1 MPLGKERNVPLPD
14 DRTKRRIVVRGRYV
28 HKTWQ
33 ADPAIYVPPRYRRAC
48 EYDAFVPGPVAAA
61 EIVLPGDVAGVVSDA
76 ERAIADLNRAAGP
89 ALTPLARLLLRTE
102 SIASSK
108 VEGLQLDA
116 RSLARAESKWDT
128 GRKVGSGAAEIL
140 ANIDA
145 MQLSIERAAD
155 LEGVRPTDFLDI
167 HRALLERAPNSQIA
181 GRFRSSQNWIGGND
195 YNPCGAAFVPPPPEE
210 VDRLLDDLC
219 VFVNDV
225 ALPPL
230 VQAAIAHAQFETIH
244 PFEDGN
250 GRTGRALVQVILR
263 RRGVTPAFVPPVS
276 VVLARDKDRYLKG
289 LTLFREDRLADWIEL
304 FAAATAEAATLAARY
319 VIRVGELQD
328 EWRERLRQHSNPRTD
343 AAAWSLIT
351 VLPAHP
357 VITVPVAVAATGRTK
372 PAAANAIEQME
383 AAGILTRLGES
394 ARNRAWEAE
403 GLLDLIVGLEAGV
416 SSANG
421 A

>member
-1 MPLGKERNVPLPD
+1 M
-14 DRTKRRIVVRGRYV
+14 RGRYV
-28 HKTWQ
+28 HQTWQ
-33 ADPAIYVPPRYRRAC
+33 ADPTIYAPPRYRRAC
-48 EYDAFVPGPVAAA
+48 EYDAFVPEPVADV
-61 EIVLPGDVAGVVSDA
+61 EIVLPGGVAGVVSDA
-76 ERAIADLNRAAGP
+76 EKAIADLNRVAGP
-89 ALTPLARLLLRTE
+89 ELMPLARLLLRTE

-116 RSLARAESKWDT
+116 RSLARAETNRDT

-145 MQLSIERAAD
+145 MQLAIERAAD
-155 LEGVRPTDFLDI
+155 LEGVRPADFLDI
-167 HRALLERAPNSQIA
+167 HRVLLERAPNSQIA
-181 GRFRSSQNWIGGND
+181 GRFRPSQNWIGGND

-210 VDRLLDDLC
+210 VDRLLGDLC
-219 VFVNDV
+219 MLIDDV

-230 VQAAIAHAQFETIH
+230 VQAAIVHAQFETIH

-250 GRTGRALVQVILR
+250 GRTGRALVQVVLR
-263 RRGVTPAFVPPVS
+263 RRGLTPAFVPPIS
-276 VVLARDKDRYLKG
+276 VVLARDKDRYLNG

-319 VIRVGELQD
+319 AIRVGELQD
-328 EWRERLRQHSNPRTD
+328 DWRERLRQHSNPRVD

-372 PAAANAIEQME
+372 PAAANAIEQLE
-383 AAGILTRLGES
+383 AAGILARLSES

-416 SSANG
+416 SSASC

>member
-1 MPLGKERNVPLPD
+1 M
-14 DRTKRRIVVRGRYV
+14 RGRYV
-28 HKTWQ
+28 HQIWQ
-33 ADPAIYVPPRYRRAC
+33 ADPAIYAPPRHRRAC
-48 EYDAFVPGPVAAA
+48 AYDAFVPEPVTNVDVV
-61 EIVLPGDVAGVVSDA
+61 IPGDVAGVVSDA
-76 ERAIADLNRAAGP
+76 EKAIADLNRAAGP
-89 ALTPLARLLLRTE
+89 ELMPLARLLLRTE

-116 RSLARAESKWDT
+116 RSLARAETNRDT
-128 GRKVGSGAAEIL
+128 GRKVGTGAAEIL

-155 LEGVRPTDFLDI
+155 LEAVRPADFLDI
-167 HRALLERAPNSQIA
+167 HRVLLERAPNSRIA
-181 GRFRSSQNWIGGND
+181 GRLRTSQNWIGGND
-195 YNPCGAAFVPPPPEE
+195 FNPCGAAFVPPPPGE

-219 VFVNDV
+219 EFIDDD

-250 GRTGRALVQVILR
+250 GRTGRALVQVVLR
-263 RRGVTPAFVPPVS
+263 RRGVTPAFVPPIS
-276 VVLARDKDRYLKG
+276 VVLARDKDRYLNG
-289 LTLFREDRLADWIEL
+289 LTLFREDRLAEWIEL

-319 VIRVGELQD
+319 MIRVGELQD
-328 EWRERLRQHSNPRTD
+328 AWRERLRQHSNPRAD
-343 AAAWSLIT
+343 AAAWNLIT

-372 PAAANAIEQME
+372 PAAANAIEQLE
-383 AAGILTRLGES
+383 AAGILARLGES

-416 SSANG
+416 SSASVG
-421 A
+421 